1 MMMGDRPRALAMLG
15 NRNPAMPA
23 GVPMASGFWPPIFD
37 PLRSDP
43 AFSALVAATGA
54 PRMVPERTPPSER
67 TRPLI
72 LQDDDYAADG
82 QQETGR

>member
-1 MMMGDRPRALAMLG
+1 MRMGDEDRALTMLRG
-15 NRNPAMPA
+15 RNPNMPVS
-23 GVPMASGFWPPIFD
+23 VPLPSNFWHPIFD

-72 LQDDDYAADG
+72 LQDDGYG
-82 QQETGR
+82 GGGRR